1 MHLGRLKPRGQALLV
16 LSLDEPLP
24 LKQQQQ
30 ILAIPDVYSV
40 KLVAL

>member
-1 MHLGRLKPRGQALLV
+1 MHLGRLKARGQALLV

-24 LKQQQQ
+24 QKQQQQ